1 VVESIKREQE
11 YLKHTLAKKLKLIQE
26 EKAGLLQEM
35 QMEESARITSLQ
47 AVIDRILSEKNHL
60 EELLREEVAEK

>member
-1 VVESIKREQE
+1 MKV
-11 YLKHTLAKKLKLIQE
+11 IQE
-26 EKAGLLQEM
+26 EKAGLIQEM

>member
-1 VVESIKREQE
+1 
-11 YLKHTLAKKLKLIQE
+11 LKVIQE